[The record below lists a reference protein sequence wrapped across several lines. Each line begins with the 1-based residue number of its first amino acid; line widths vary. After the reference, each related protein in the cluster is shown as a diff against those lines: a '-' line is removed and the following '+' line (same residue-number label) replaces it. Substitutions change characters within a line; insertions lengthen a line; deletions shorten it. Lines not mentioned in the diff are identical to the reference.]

1 MKTIR
6 TIVALSA
13 LVIATGAHAIDYV
26 VEGQIEG
33 YDGKMMYL
41 SDYDTH
47 RYIDSVLIT
56 NGHFRFEGS
65 YGRLAFVKVECER
78 EYSNCILDTLA
89 VVDFQTHCPVSG
101 SLLNQQ
107 LLELMASEQ
116 KIEDELDQFGNEL
129 RAHGFEQPEFGEIYS
144 HLYYKLQPSLIERY
158 SNAMAE
164 NPNGVGEYAVRQLG
178 NIFQLDPN
186 IWDATYSKAD
196 AYIKELEIT
205 KYFDNKYQ
213 NVKKSLPGKP
223 FIDFSGKTVDGKDAK
238 LSDYVGKGKYVLVD
252 FWASW
257 CGPCKQEAEETLRP
271 LYAKY
276 QDDDRFLMLSVA
288 TWDAPE
294 RTLAELEK
302 LQYPWQQMI
311 DTGQTPMELY
321 GFDGIPMIILFS
333 PDGTIL
339 ERNLRG
345 VWLTNKIDSLL
356 AD

>member
-6 TIVALSA
+6 TIAALSA
-13 LVIATGAHAIDYV
+13 LMVATGAHAIDYV
-26 VEGQIEG
+26 VEGQING

-41 SDYDTH
+41 SDYDTN
-47 RYIDSVLIT
+47 RFIDSALIT
-56 NGHFRFEGS
+56 NGSFRFEGS
-65 YGRLAFVKVECER
+65 YDRPAFVRVEREY

-89 VVDFQTHCPVSG
+89 VVDFEKHCPVSG

-129 RAHGFEQPEFGEIYS
+129 RAHGFEQPELGEIFS
-144 HLYYKLQPSLIERY
+144 HLYYKLQPKLVELY
-158 SNAMAE
+158 SNAMVE
-164 NPNGVGEYAVRQLG
+164 NPNGVGEYAVRQLA
-178 NIFQLDPN
+178 NIYQLDPN
-186 IWDATYSKAD
+186 IWDTAYSNALT
-196 AYIKELEIT
+196 YIKEREIT
-205 KYFDNKYQ
+205 KYYDNMFQ
-213 NVKKSLPGKP
+213 AVKKSLPGNP
-223 FIDFSGKTVDGKDAK
+223 FIDFSGKTVDGKDVK

-276 QDDDRFLMLSVA
+276 KDDDRFLLLSVA
-288 TWDAPE
+288 TWDNPDN
-294 RTLAELEK
+294 TLAALET

-311 DTGQTPMELY
+311 DTGETPMRLY
-321 GFDGIPMIILFS
+321 GFNGIPMIFLFS

-339 ERNLRG
+339 EYNLRG
-345 VWLTNKIDSLL
+345 ARLTNTVDAIL
-356 AD
+356 AN